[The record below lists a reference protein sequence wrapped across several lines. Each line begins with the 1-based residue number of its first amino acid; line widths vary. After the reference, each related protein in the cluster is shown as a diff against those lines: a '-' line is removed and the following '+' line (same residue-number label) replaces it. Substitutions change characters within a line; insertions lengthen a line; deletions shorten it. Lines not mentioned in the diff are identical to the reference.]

1 MPFLYLLPSL
11 KIKKMFGTG
20 TPNTPKNTPKP
31 DEQKK
36 GGVTKSI
43 ILTGLALAVLGGIGM
58 IVLDEKHPSSLHRDM
73 ADEIAFPV
81 LMIGIVITVIGILMN
96 PAVWK
101 NQHQRSIEELS
112 NVHGTAKFAVDD
124 DLEHLRSSQ
133 GLYIGG
139 KDLSFKEQGHLLT
152 VAGARSGKGVNLIIP
167 NLLGASD
174 YEGSWVVIDPKGENT
189 AITAHYQQQSGR
201 KVFILDPF
209 RELKKQANLGGTFS
223 SLEDLPYG
231 QFNPLDVLDSNSE
244 ELTDDVEVI
253 AEMIVPLSS
262 GSDSHWEDRARSMIA
277 GLLLHMMTSQ
287 EKENRSFFKL
297 YEWLRLPQVDWMMLI
312 QDMQRSEALYGVVRA
327 QGNDLMSLMESGE
340 KELSGILSTAKRCT
354 DIFKSPGLIRSMAK
368 SSFDVNQIAKQ
379 QMTLYLILPSDK
391 LESHRTWLR
400 LCIRMALTA
409 VMRNKGHRVTF
420 IMDEF
425 HSLGHLKVIEKSMG
439 RLPGYN
445 VTLWPILQDLN
456 QLKSL
461 YKDSWETFVANSR
474 VRHFFGIG
482 DNFTAEYVSK
492 KTGDTTVV
500 TWNTSSGA
508 NNQTN
513 YTYSTNKRALM
524 TPNEV
529 SSSPDIIMFVD
540 NLPAAKM
547 TKFPYYEW
555 EEIKERA
562 QSNPYYVS

>member
-1 MPFLYLLPSL
+1 M
-11 KIKKMFGTG
+11 
-20 TPNTPKNTPKP
+20 
-31 DEQKK
+31 
-36 GGVTKSI
+36 
-43 ILTGLALAVLGGIGM
+43 
-58 IVLDEKHPSSLHRDM
+58 
-73 ADEIAFPV
+73 
-81 LMIGIVITVIGILMN
+81 
-96 PAVWK
+96 
-101 NQHQRSIEELS
+101 
-112 NVHGTAKFAVDD
+112 
-124 DLEHLRSSQ
+124 
-133 GLYIGG
+133 
-139 KDLSFKEQGHLLT
+139 
-152 VAGARSGKGVNLIIP
+152 
-167 NLLGASD
+167 
-174 YEGSWVVIDPKGENT
+174 
-189 AITAHYQQQSGR
+189 
-201 KVFILDPF
+201 
-209 RELKKQANLGGTFS
+209 
-223 SLEDLPYG
+223 
-231 QFNPLDVLDSNSE
+231 DVLDPNSE
-244 ELTDDVEVI
+244 ELTDDIEVI
-253 AEMIVPLSS
+253 AEMVVPLSS
-262 GSDSHWEDRARSMIA
+262 GGDSHWDDRARSMIA